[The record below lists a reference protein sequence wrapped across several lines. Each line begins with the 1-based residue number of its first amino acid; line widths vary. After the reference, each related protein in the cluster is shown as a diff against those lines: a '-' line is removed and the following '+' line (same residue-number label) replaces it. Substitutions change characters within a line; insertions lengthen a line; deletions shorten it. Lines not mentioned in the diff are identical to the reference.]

1 MTLLKVNVAHQ
12 ATLNA
17 AACEFGLHRI
27 GRLRERPELDDP
39 FGEEMDSIHDL
50 VENAL
55 NSIVC
60 LTACCDMANHP
71 DMADLFGRIRI
82 DYAGFGFDY
91 SISKSEWSREDRD
104 YTEDDARTLV
114 SKKLSQ
120 LELILTA
127 MRDRYLDAAARLER
141 A

>member
-1 MTLLKVNVAHQ
+1 
-12 ATLNA
+12 
-17 AACEFGLHRI
+17 
-27 GRLRERPELDDP
+27 
-39 FGEEMDSIHDL
+39 
-50 VENAL
+50 
-55 NSIVC
+55 
-60 LTACCDMANHP
+60 
-71 DMADLFGRIRI
+71 MADLFGRIRI